1 MQPFLNSKETGL
13 KFLVHGFAND
23 FVSNV
28 EILKK
33 VSERKKHGLFETAQ
47 AVSFDEMLKESFLN
61 SANSCFDFE
70 QKGSLE
76 SGKYANFVV
85 FDEDVANLKSDSKI
99 DLYI

>member
-1 MQPFLNSKETGL
+1 MS
-13 KFLVHGFAND
+13 
-23 FVSNV
+23 
-28 EILKK
+28 
-33 VSERKKHGLFETAQ
+33 
-47 AVSFDEMLKESFLN
+47 KESFLN

-99 DLYI
+99 DLYIFAEKV